1 MKNSESQ
8 TEENNPNLALLKRI
22 YNLEMKLT
30 AKAILM
36 KENIKE
42 RASAETTIFFLK
54 EDLSKKESQLS
65 ETRLKVKAVE
75 GEKDKLKATVFELEQ
90 KCLKSQSK
98 LNLAYKEITALK
110 ESVDL
115 NNLKVAQYQLQK
127 PGNICK
133 IFEEN
138 INVFKKEK
146 EESETKIIK
155 FQDSITKLQD
165 SCINYENSATTMEL
179 KKFKNELKEGKAK
192 EKCVQEM
199 LKTQGLDLANLQQK
213 NKEVKRRE
221 KEKR

>member
-8 TEENNPNLALLKRI
+8 TEENNPNFALLKRI
-22 YNLEMKLT
+22 YNLEIKLT
-30 AKAILM
+30 AKAIII

-42 RASAETTIFFLK
+42 RASAETTIFLLK

-65 ETRLKVKAVE
+65 ETRLKVKTVE
-75 GEKDKLKATVFELEQ
+75 EEKDKLEATVFELEQ

-110 ESVDL
+110 GSTDL

-127 PGNICK
+127 ARNICK

-138 INVFKKEK
+138 INVLKKEK

-155 FQDSITKLQD
+155 LQHSITKLRD
-165 SCINYENSATTMEL
+165 SCINYENSDTTMEL
-179 KKFKNELKEGKAK
+179 KKF
-192 EKCVQEM
+192 
-199 LKTQGLDLANLQQK
+199 
-213 NKEVKRRE
+213 
-221 KEKR
+221 